1 MVENSLPSI
10 SFSVIFLLKSTLI
23 CLSLLLFSS
32 IILQTIPL
40 FQNFFWS
47 SSVSFKTDSLWILR
61 LLYAGMNAD
70 DDAQIYIRN
79 STFEMLM
86 SFYGSPLS
94 DNMSKELIIQIVRK
108 AVKLHKMTWFLVEH
122 CGLILWLSSIVSSLC
137 WEEYEDRKNCIF
149 TQLPIILEVI
159 NDVTSARYI
168 VEWLQKHALEQLSE
182 LSCHLYKLLIGDG
195 ELMEE
200 QRTVNSVLQIL
211 RLVLKIS
218 QKRKVYQPHFT
229 LSDEGLFQLCEA
241 IDVCSKKKYSPCAAL
256 GLKVV
261 LMSTPP
267 TTVMGMDQENL
278 SKFLSWAVR
287 NAIQS
292 ESTKVLQPE
301 ESNYQ
306 MTAWSEKEE
315 PEDSL
320 VSKLLRWLTASVI
333 LRKISCK
340 FNTDNIW
347 EQSNINNLQFLL
359 ECHEKRF
366 GENEVGYGCG
376 EILAAS
382 IFYLQQLLGVN
393 RRLLPSVVSALCLL
407 LLSGSSSTDMEI
419 WLGLGIS
426 LPLLLSKIR
435 CPAEANPA
443 WRW

>member
-1 MVENSLPSI
+1 MQL
-10 SFSVIFLLKSTLI
+10 TI
-23 CLSLLLFSS
+23 CFV
-32 IILQTIPL
+32 Q
-40 FQNFFWS
+40 
-47 SSVSFKTDSLWILR
+47 
-61 LLYAGMNAD
+61 
-70 DDAQIYIRN
+70 
-79 STFEMLM
+79 
-86 SFYGSPLS
+86 
-94 DNMSKELIIQIVRK
+94 
-108 AVKLHKMTWFLVEH
+108 
-122 CGLILWLSSIVSSLC
+122 
-137 WEEYEDRKNCIF
+137 
-149 TQLPIILEVI
+149 
-159 NDVTSARYI
+159 
-168 VEWLQKHALEQLSE
+168 
-182 LSCHLYKLLIGDG
+182 
-195 ELMEE
+195 
-200 QRTVNSVLQIL
+200 
-211 RLVLKIS
+211 
-218 QKRKVYQPHFT
+218 
-229 LSDEGLFQLCEA
+229 
-241 IDVCSKKKYSPCAAL
+241 
-256 GLKVV
+256 
-261 LMSTPP
+261 
-267 TTVMGMDQENL
+267 DQENL

-407 LLSGSSSTDMEI
+407 LLSGSSST
-419 WLGLGIS
+419 GI
-426 LPLLLSKIR
+426 LSYD
-435 CPAEANPA
+435 
-443 WRW
+443 